1 MYASATN
8 MQKVSIF
15 GCSLWFLYK
24 YYIIQKCRKVP
35 NLAAAYGFVTNII
48 WYKNAERFKIW
59 LQFMVFLQIIYRT
72 KPVHL
77 FSIHVWLHYST
88 LSVDIVA
95 QQQRID
101 KYWVDL
107 GTSSRDRDSLLTIGW
122 DFPHIKNIFGAC
134 RRS

>member
-1 MYASATN
+1 M
-8 MQKVSIF
+8 VSLQI
-15 GCSLWFLYK
+15 LYHT
-24 YYIIQKCRKVP
+24 KCRKVP

-48 WYKNAERFKIW
+48 SYKNAERFKIW

-77 FSIHVWLHYST
+77 FSIHVWLYYST

-101 KYWVDL
+101 KYWVGL
-107 GTSSRDRDSLLTIGW
+107 GTSRDRDSLLTIG
-122 DFPHIKNIFGAC
+122 
-134 RRS
+134 